1 MRRIYGKAEV
11 ISDLRPGAQ
20 WSMRDNDYEQLQWY
34 NDAFTKPTP
43 EEIEARR
50 IELEAAEPM
59 RVLKEIRDWYLKE
72 SDWTQVQD
80 LRSIR
85 GIAWCAAW
93 DDYRQQL
100 RDMPADPTQQPY
112 FNEMGLI
119 SGITWP
125 EKPSNT

>member
-11 ISDLRPGAQ
+11 ISDLCPGAQ

-34 NDAFTKPTP
+34 NDSFVKPTL
-43 EEIEARR
+43 EQIEARR

-93 DDYRQQL
+93 DYYRQQL
-100 RDMPADPTQQPY
+100 RDMPADPAQQPY

-125 EKPSNT
+125 EKPSST